1 VSNFWGVAEV
11 EREKDIGKWMDD
23 LLNLSPSSFLM
34 GKAGVVRD
42 VSTSYPFLYVPFYLL
57 HWLLA
62 AMNDVRPG

>member
-34 GKAGVVRD
+34 EKR
-42 VSTSYPFLYVPFYLL
+42 L
-57 HWLLA
+57 W
-62 AMNDVRPG
+62 